1 MLWRLF
7 KKLPFYEL
15 TVIILFIAIY
25 SFFRSLGITC
35 IIYELTGRRCPTC
48 GMGRALIALLCGRV
62 QLYFSYNAMALPVAL
77 AFVSELFGKRF
88 GSHAVFVHIFSVSVL
103 AINLLYRLFS

>member
-7 KKLPFYEL
+7 KKLPLYEI

-25 SFFRSLGITC
+25 SLFRCFGITC

-48 GMGRALIALLCGRV
+48 GMGRALTALLCGRV

-77 AFVSELFGKRF
+77 AFVLELFGKRF
-88 GSHAVFVHIFSVSVL
+88 GGRVVYVHIFSVSVL
-103 AINLLYRLFS
+103 VINLLYWLFC